1 VDPFAVIEGR
11 LGSHKVT
18 PRDAEPFVRVQSPD
32 GTPVWIVTRDELARQ
47 VVADPRISKDTAFA
61 PSTWRSSNEMGLEPT
76 AAEKPS
82 LTTLEGSAHVRLRR
96 AHAPLFTG
104 RRIRA
109 QAGQITALARS
120 MLAEVAT
127 GAEPVDLT
135 ADFTSRFPLTV
146 ICDLLGVPREL
157 QPAAHV
163 ACKTL
168 LSGSQ
173 DGVTVGIAALDEIVA
188 AALGPGQENLS
199 TELRSR
205 MPAGIAPEQV
215 PYLLTG
221 LIIAGQ
227 VTTEASLGFMIAY
240 LLDGHL
246 AQDADDDAV
255 DRFVHDVLRHH
266 PPAPYSL
273 WRFTTTEV
281 EIAGTVLPPR
291 TPILIDIEGIN
302 HSAADQEMTFGAGA
316 HYCIGAQLAALELR
330 AVAQVMRSDFP
341 QAHLAMPFGD
351 LPLFYLATT
360 GRSLMSL
367 PVWMHRS

>member
-1 VDPFAVIEGR
+1 MDLFAVIEGR

-18 PRDAEPFVRVQSPD
+18 PRDAEPLVRVQSPD

-61 PSTWRSSNEMGLEPT
+61 PASWQSSGELGLEPT

-82 LTTLEGSAHVRLRR
+82 LTTLEGEAHLRLRR

-109 QAGQITALARS
+109 QAGQVTALARS

-127 GAEPVDLT
+127 GNEPVDLA

-157 QPAAHV
+157 QPAAHA

-188 AALGPGQENLS
+188 EALGAGQENLS

-205 MPAGIAPEQV
+205 MPSDVTPDQV

-246 AQDADDDAV
+246 GQDADV
-255 DRFVHDVLRHH
+255 DRFVQDVLRRH

-273 WRFTTTEV
+273 WRFTTAEV
-281 EIAGTVLPPR
+281 EIAGAVLPPR

-302 HSAADQEMTFGAGA
+302 QGDAEQAMTFGAGA
-316 HYCIGAQLAALELR
+316 HYCIGAQLATLELR

-341 QAHLAMPFGD
+341 QAQLAMPFDD
-351 LPLFYLATT
+351 LPLLYLATT
-360 GRSLMSL
+360 GRNLMSL